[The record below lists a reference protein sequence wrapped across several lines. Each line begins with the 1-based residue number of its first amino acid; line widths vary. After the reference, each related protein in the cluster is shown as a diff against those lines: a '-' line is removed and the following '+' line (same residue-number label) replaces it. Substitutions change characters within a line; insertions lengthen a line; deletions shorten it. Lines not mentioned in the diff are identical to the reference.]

1 MSEMKNAVGAGT
13 GRSGDDL
20 CAGNS
25 VREFK
30 IWADV
35 LNYGKK
41 ILKNAGIVEADLDA
55 WYLFEQ
61 SFGISRAQYFLC
73 ARENIVGSTAQKMTA
88 QEQTGNSLES
98 KNALDCVEL
107 WLKEKLSAYENA
119 LKKRVARIPLQQI
132 IGQQEFMGLSFFV
145 NEHVLIP
152 RQDTETLVELVLQE
166 QKDKDISILDMCTGS
181 GCIAVSLKKLG
192 GYAHVEGAD
201 ISEESLKVAKRNS
214 EEILENNDVNNDAV
228 SSRTEQIQNCTN
240 LTNNQN
246 KQNNSAKRKI
256 SEASKLSQAGVT
268 FRHSDMFSNF
278 PETEQF
284 DVIVS
289 NPPYIPSAV
298 IEELEPEVRDHE
310 PRGALDGTADG
321 LYFYRILAEE
331 CAKHLTPG
339 GHVYFETGYD
349 QGAAVKE
356 LLDIHGFKD
365 TRVIQDLAGKDRV
378 VCGAWQTAGRMRRFY
393 RCLTVWMTC
402 YGITKS

>member
-1 MSEMKNAVGAGT
+1 MSEMKSAVGAGT

-20 CAGNS
+20 CVGNS

-73 ARENIVGSTAQKMTA
+73 ARENIVGSTAQKIA
-88 QEQTGNSLES
+88 VQEQHGDLLES
-98 KNALDCVEL
+98 GNALECAEL
-107 WLKEKLSAYENA
+107 WLKEKLSVYESA
-119 LKKRVARIPLQQI
+119 LKKRAARIPLQQI
-132 IGQQEFMGLSFFV
+132 IGRQEFMGLTFFV

-152 RQDTETLVELVLQE
+152 RQDTETLVELVLNE
-166 QKDKDISILDMCTGS
+166 QKDKNVSILDMCTGS

-192 GYAHVEGAD
+192 GYASVEGAD
-201 ISEESLKVAKRNS
+201 ISEEALKVAKRNS
-214 EEILENNDVNNDAV
+214 EEILENSDVNNDAV

-246 KQNNSAKRKI
+246 KQDNSEERMV
-256 SEASKLSQAGVT
+256 SEVRTVPQTGVI
-268 FRHSDMFSNF
+268 FRLSDMFSAF
-278 PETEQF
+278 SETERF
-284 DVIVS
+284 NVIVS

-339 GHVYFETGYD
+339 GHVYFEIGYD

-365 TRVIQDLAGKDRV
+365 TRVIQDLTGKDRV
-378 VCGAWQTAGRMRRFY
+378 VCGTWQTAG
-393 RCLTVWMTC
+393 V
-402 YGITKS
+402 

>member
-73 ARENIVGSTAQKMTA
+73 ARENIVGSTAQKIA
-88 QEQTGNSLES
+88 VQEQHRDLLES
-98 KNALDCVEL
+98 GNALECAEL
-107 WLKEKLSAYENA
+107 WLKEKLSAYEHA
-119 LKKRVARIPLQQI
+119 LKKRAARIPLQQI

-246 KQNNSAKRKI
+246 KQDNSEERMV

-339 GHVYFETGYD
+339 GHVYFEIGYD

-378 VCGAWQTAGRMRRFY
+378 VCGAWQTAG
-393 RCLTVWMTC
+393 V
-402 YGITKS
+402 

>member
-25 VREFK
+25 VCEFK

-73 ARENIVGSTAQKMTA
+73 ARENIVGSTAQKIA
-88 QEQTGNSLES
+88 VQEQHGDLLES
-98 KNALDCVEL
+98 GNALDCAEL
-107 WLKEKLSAYENA
+107 WLKEKLSAYEHA
-119 LKKRVARIPLQQI
+119 LKKRAARIPLQQI

-246 KQNNSAKRKI
+246 KQDNSEERMV

-321 LYFYRILAEE
+321 LCFYRILAEE

-339 GHVYFETGYD
+339 GHVYFEIGYD

-365 TRVIQDLAGKDRV
+365 TRVIQDLTGKDRV
-378 VCGAWQTAGRMRRFY
+378 VCGTWQTAG
-393 RCLTVWMTC
+393 V
-402 YGITKS
+402 

>member
-41 ILKNAGIVEADLDA
+41 ILKNAGIAEADLDA

-61 SFGISRAQYFLC
+61 IFGISRAQYFLC
-73 ARENIVGSTAQKMTA
+73 ARENIAGSTAQKIA
-88 QEQTGNSLES
+88 VQEQHGDLLES
-98 KNALDCVEL
+98 GNALECAEL
-107 WLKEKLSAYENA
+107 WLKEKLSAYEHA
-119 LKKRVARIPLQQI
+119 LKKRAARIPLQQI

-228 SSRTEQIQNCTN
+228 NSRTEQIQNCTN

-246 KQNNSAKRKI
+246 KQDNSEERMV
-256 SEASKLSQAGVT
+256 SEVRRVSQTGVT
-268 FRHSDMFSNF
+268 FRRSDMFSSF
-278 PETEQF
+278 RGTEQF

-339 GHVYFETGYD
+339 GHVYFEIGYD

-365 TRVIQDLAGKDRV
+365 TRVIQDLTGKDRV
-378 VCGAWQTAGRMRRFY
+378 VCGAWQTAG
-393 RCLTVWMTC
+393 V
-402 YGITKS
+402 

>member
-20 CAGNS
+20 CVGNS
-25 VREFK
+25 VHEFK

-41 ILKNAGIVEADLDA
+41 ILKNAGIVEADLDS
-55 WYLFEQ
+55 WYLFEEV
-61 SFGISRAQYFLC
+61 FGISRAQYFLC
-73 ARENIVGSTAQKMTA
+73 ARENIVGSTAQKIA
-88 QEQTGNSLES
+88 VQEQHGDLLES
-98 KNALDCVEL
+98 GNALECAEL
-107 WLKEKLSAYENA
+107 WLKEKLSVYESA
-119 LKKRVARIPLQQI
+119 LKKRAARIPLQQI
-132 IGQQEFMGLSFFV
+132 IGRQEFMGLTFFV

-246 KQNNSAKRKI
+246 KQDNSEERMV

-268 FRHSDMFSNF
+268 FRHSDMFSAC
-278 PETEQF
+278 PETERF
-284 DVIVS
+284 NVIVS

-339 GHVYFETGYD
+339 GHVYFEIGYD

-378 VCGAWQTAGRMRRFY
+378 VCGAWQTAG
-393 RCLTVWMTC
+393 V
-402 YGITKS
+402 

>member
-73 ARENIVGSTAQKMTA
+73 ARENIVGSTAQKMAA

-107 WLKEKLSAYENA
+107 WLKEKLSAYENT
-119 LKKRVARIPLQQI
+119 LEKRASRIPLQQI
-132 IGQQEFMGLSFFV
+132 LGQQEFMGLTFFV

-152 RQDTETLVELVLQE
+152 RQDTETLVELVLNE
-166 QKDKDISILDMCTGS
+166 QKDKNVSILDMCTGS

-192 GYAHVEGAD
+192 GYASVEGAD
-201 ISEESLKVAKRNS
+201 ISEEALKVAKRNS
-214 EEILENNDVNNDAV
+214 EEILENSDVNNDAV
-228 SSRTEQIQNCTN
+228 SRRTEQIQNCTN

-246 KQNNSAKRKI
+246 KQDNSEERMV
-256 SEASKLSQAGVT
+256 SEVRTVPQPGVI
-268 FRHSDMFSNF
+268 FRLSDMFSAF
-278 PETEQF
+278 SETERF
-284 DVIVS
+284 NVIVS

-339 GHVYFETGYD
+339 GHVYFEIGYD

-378 VCGAWQTAGRMRRFY
+378 VCGAWQTAG
-393 RCLTVWMTC
+393 V
-402 YGITKS
+402 

>member
-73 ARENIVGSTAQKMTA
+73 ARENIVGSTAQKIA
-88 QEQTGNSLES
+88 VQEQHGDLLES
-98 KNALDCVEL
+98 GNALECAEL
-107 WLKEKLSAYENA
+107 WLKEKLSAYEHA
-119 LKKRVARIPLQQI
+119 LKKRAARIPLQQI

-228 SSRTEQIQNCTN
+228 NSRTEQIQNCTN

-246 KQNNSAKRKI
+246 KQDNSEERMV

-268 FRHSDMFSNF
+268 FRHSDMFSAF
-278 PETEQF
+278 PETEPF

-339 GHVYFETGYD
+339 GHVYFEIGYD

-365 TRVIQDLAGKDRV
+365 TRVIQDLTGKDRV
-378 VCGAWQTAGRMRRFY
+378 VCGAWQTAG
-393 RCLTVWMTC
+393 V
-402 YGITKS
+402 

>member
-25 VREFK
+25 VCEFK

-73 ARENIVGSTAQKMTA
+73 ARENIVGSTAQKIA
-88 QEQTGNSLES
+88 VQEQHGDLLES
-98 KNALDCVEL
+98 GNALDCAEL

-246 KQNNSAKRKI
+246 KQDNSEERMV

-339 GHVYFETGYD
+339 GHVYFEIGYD
-349 QGAAVKE
+349 QGMAVKE
-356 LLDIHGFKD
+356 LLDNHGFKD
-365 TRVIQDLAGKDRV
+365 TRVIQDLTGKDRV
-378 VCGAWQTAGRMRRFY
+378 VCGTWQTTG
-393 RCLTVWMTC
+393 V
-402 YGITKS
+402 

>member
-25 VREFK
+25 VCEFK

-73 ARENIVGSTAQKMTA
+73 ARENIVGSTAQKITV
-88 QEQTGNSLES
+88 QEQHGDLLES
-98 KNALDCVEL
+98 GNALDCAEL
-107 WLKEKLSAYENA
+107 WLKEKLSAYEHA
-119 LKKRVARIPLQQI
+119 LKKRAARIPLQQI

-339 GHVYFETGYD
+339 GHVYFEIGYD
-349 QGAAVKE
+349 QGMAVKE
-356 LLDIHGFKD
+356 LLDNHGFKD

-378 VCGAWQTAGRMRRFY
+378 VCGAWQTAG
-393 RCLTVWMTC
+393 V
-402 YGITKS
+402 

>member
-25 VREFK
+25 VCEFK

-73 ARENIVGSTAQKMTA
+73 ARENIVGSTAQKIA
-88 QEQTGNSLES
+88 VQEQHGDLLES
-98 KNALDCVEL
+98 GNALDCAEL

-119 LKKRVARIPLQQI
+119 LKKRADRIPLQQI

-246 KQNNSAKRKI
+246 KQDNSEERMV

-339 GHVYFETGYD
+339 GHVYFEIGYD
-349 QGAAVKE
+349 QGMAVKE
-356 LLDIHGFKD
+356 LLDNHGFKD

-378 VCGAWQTAGRMRRFY
+378 VCGAWQTAG
-393 RCLTVWMTC
+393 V
-402 YGITKS
+402 

>member
-339 GHVYFETGYD
+339 GHVYFEIGYD

-356 LLDIHGFKD
+356 LLDNRGFKD

-378 VCGAWQTAGRMRRFY
+378 VCGTWQTTG
-393 RCLTVWMTC
+393 V
-402 YGITKS
+402 

>member
-119 LKKRVARIPLQQI
+119 LKKRAARIPLQQI

-201 ISEESLKVAKRNS
+201 ISEEALKVAKRNS

-228 SSRTEQIQNCTN
+228 NSRTEQIQNCTN

-246 KQNNSAKRKI
+246 KQDNSEERMV
-256 SEASKLSQAGVT
+256 SEVRRVSQTGVT
-268 FRHSDMFSNF
+268 FRHSDMFSSF
-278 PETEQF
+278 RETEQF
-284 DVIVS
+284 NVIVS

-339 GHVYFETGYD
+339 GHVYFEIGYD

-378 VCGAWQTAGRMRRFY
+378 VCGTWQTTG
-393 RCLTVWMTC
+393 V
-402 YGITKS
+402 

>member
-55 WYLFEQ
+55 WYLFGQ
-61 SFGISRAQYFLC
+61 IFGISRAQYFLC
-73 ARENIVGSTAQKMTA
+73 ARENIVGSTAQKSA
-88 QEQTGNSLES
+88 VQEQHGDLLES
-98 KNALDCVEL
+98 GNALECAEL

-119 LKKRVARIPLQQI
+119 LKKRAARIPLQQI
-132 IGQQEFMGLSFFV
+132 IGQQEFVGLSFFV

-201 ISEESLKVAKRNS
+201 ISEEALKVAKRNS

-228 SSRTEQIQNCTN
+228 SSRTEQIQNCMN

-246 KQNNSAKRKI
+246 KQNNSAKHKI
-256 SEASKLSQAGVT
+256 SEASKLSQTGVT
-268 FRHSDMFSNF
+268 FRHSDMFSSF
-278 PETEQF
+278 RETEQF
-284 DVIVS
+284 NVIVS

-339 GHVYFETGYD
+339 GHVYFEIGYD
-349 QGAAVKE
+349 QGMAVKK
-356 LLDIHGFKD
+356 LLDNHGFKD

-378 VCGAWQTAGRMRRFY
+378 VCGAWQTAG
-393 RCLTVWMTC
+393 V
-402 YGITKS
+402 

>member
-20 CAGNS
+20 CVGNS
-25 VREFK
+25 VHEFK

-119 LKKRVARIPLQQI
+119 LKKRAARIPLQQI

-378 VCGAWQTAGRMRRFY
+378 VCGAWQTAG
-393 RCLTVWMTC
+393 V
-402 YGITKS
+402 

>member
-1 MSEMKNAVGAGT
+1 MSEMKSAVGAGMD
-13 GRSGDDL
+13 RSGDDL
-20 CAGNS
+20 CVENS

-107 WLKEKLSAYENA
+107 WLKEKLSAYENT
-119 LKKRVARIPLQQI
+119 LEKRASRIPLQQI
-132 IGQQEFMGLSFFV
+132 LGQQEFMGLTFFV

-152 RQDTETLVELVLQE
+152 RQDTETLVELVLNE
-166 QKDKDISILDMCTGS
+166 QKDKNVSILDMCTGS

-192 GYAHVEGAD
+192 GYACVEGAD
-201 ISEESLKVAKRNS
+201 ISEEALKVAKRNS
-214 EEILENNDVNNDAV
+214 EEILENSDVN
-228 SSRTEQIQNCTN
+228 SSRT
-240 LTNNQN
+240 
-246 KQNNSAKRKI
+246 
-256 SEASKLSQAGVT
+256 GVI
-268 FRHSDMFSNF
+268 FRRSDMFSAF
-278 PETEQF
+278 PETERF
-284 DVIVS
+284 NVIVS

-321 LYFYRILAEE
+321 LCFYRILAEE

-339 GHVYFETGYD
+339 GYVYFEIGYD

-356 LLDIHGFKD
+356 LLDLHGFKD
-365 TRVIQDLAGKDRV
+365 TRVIQDLTGKDRV
-378 VCGAWQTAGRMRRFY
+378 VCGTWQTAG
-393 RCLTVWMTC
+393 V
-402 YGITKS
+402 

>member
-1 MSEMKNAVGAGT
+1 MSEMKSAVGAGT
-13 GRSGDDL
+13 DRSGDDL
-20 CAGNS
+20 CVENS

-41 ILKNAGIVEADLDA
+41 ILKNAGIAEADLDA
-55 WYLFEQ
+55 WYLFGQ
-61 SFGISRAQYFLC
+61 IFGISRAQYFLC
-73 ARENIVGSTAQKMTA
+73 ARENIAGSTAQKMAA

-98 KNALDCVEL
+98 KNALDCAEL
-107 WLKEKLSAYENA
+107 WLKEKLSAYENT
-119 LKKRVARIPLQQI
+119 LEKRASRIPLQQI
-132 IGQQEFMGLSFFV
+132 LGQQEFMGLTFFV

-152 RQDTETLVELVLQE
+152 RQDTETLVELVLNE
-166 QKDKDISILDMCTGS
+166 QKDKNVSILDMCTGS

-192 GYAHVEGAD
+192 GYACVEGAD
-201 ISEESLKVAKRNS
+201 ISEEALKVAKRNS
-214 EEILENNDVNNDAV
+214 EEILENSDAV

-246 KQNNSAKRKI
+246 KQDNSEERMV
-256 SEASKLSQAGVT
+256 SEVRTVPQTGVT
-268 FRHSDMFSNF
+268 FRRSDMFSAF
-278 PETEQF
+278 PETERF
-284 DVIVS
+284 NVIVS

-339 GHVYFETGYD
+339 GHVYFEIGYD

-365 TRVIQDLAGKDRV
+365 TRVIQDLTGKDRV
-378 VCGAWQTAGRMRRFY
+378 VCGAWQTAG
-393 RCLTVWMTC
+393 V
-402 YGITKS
+402 

>member
-1 MSEMKNAVGAGT
+1 MNEMKGAVGAGT
-13 GRSGDDL
+13 GRPGDDL
-20 CAGNS
+20 CVENS

-61 SFGISRAQYFLC
+61 IFGISRAQYFLC
-73 ARENIVGSTAQKMTA
+73 ARENIVGSTAQKIA
-88 QEQTGNSLES
+88 VQEQHGDLLES
-98 KNALDCVEL
+98 GNALECAEL
-107 WLKEKLSAYENA
+107 WLKEKLSAYEHA
-119 LKKRVARIPLQQI
+119 LKKRAARIPLQQI

-246 KQNNSAKRKI
+246 KQDNSEDRMI
-256 SEASKLSQAGVT
+256 SEVRTVPQTGVT
-268 FRHSDMFSNF
+268 FRRSDMFSSF
-278 PETEQF
+278 RGTEQF

-339 GHVYFETGYD
+339 GHVYFEIGYD
-349 QGAAVKE
+349 QGMAVKE
-356 LLDIHGFKD
+356 LLDNHGFKD
-365 TRVIQDLAGKDRV
+365 TRVIQDLTGKDRV
-378 VCGAWQTAGRMRRFY
+378 VCGTWQTTG
-393 RCLTVWMTC
+393 V
-402 YGITKS
+402 

>member
-20 CAGNS
+20 CVGNS
-25 VREFK
+25 VHEFK

-73 ARENIVGSTAQKMTA
+73 ARENIVGSTAQKIA
-88 QEQTGNSLES
+88 VQEQHRDLLENG
-98 KNALDCVEL
+98 NALECAEL
-107 WLKEKLSAYENA
+107 WLKEKLSVYESA

-132 IGQQEFMGLSFFV
+132 IGRQEFMGLTFFV

-228 SSRTEQIQNCTN
+228 NSRTEQIQNCTN

-246 KQNNSAKRKI
+246 KQDNSEERMV

-339 GHVYFETGYD
+339 GHVYFEIGYD

-365 TRVIQDLAGKDRV
+365 TRVIQDLTGKDRV
-378 VCGAWQTAGRMRRFY
+378 VCGTWQTAG
-393 RCLTVWMTC
+393 V
-402 YGITKS
+402 

>member
-1 MSEMKNAVGAGT
+1 MSEMKSAVGAGT
-13 GRSGDDL
+13 DRSGDDL
-20 CAGNS
+20 CVENS

-55 WYLFEQ
+55 WYLFGQ
-61 SFGISRAQYFLC
+61 IFGISRAQYFLC
-73 ARENIVGSTAQKMTA
+73 ARENIAGSTAQKMAA

-107 WLKEKLSAYENA
+107 WLKEKLSAYENT
-119 LKKRVARIPLQQI
+119 LEKRASRIPLQQI
-132 IGQQEFMGLSFFV
+132 LGQQEFMGLTFFV

-152 RQDTETLVELVLQE
+152 RQDTETLVELVLNE
-166 QKDKDISILDMCTGS
+166 QKDKNVSILDMCTGS

-192 GYAHVEGAD
+192 GYASVEGAD
-201 ISEESLKVAKRNS
+201 ISEEALKVAKRNS
-214 EEILENNDVNNDAV
+214 EEILENNDVNNNAV

-339 GHVYFETGYD
+339 GHVYFEIGYD
-349 QGAAVKE
+349 QGAAVKK
-356 LLDIHGFKD
+356 LLDNHGFKD

-378 VCGAWQTAGRMRRFY
+378 VCGAWQTAG
-393 RCLTVWMTC
+393 V
-402 YGITKS
+402 

>member
-107 WLKEKLSAYENA
+107 WLKEKLSAYEHA
-119 LKKRVARIPLQQI
+119 LKKRAARIPLQQI

-246 KQNNSAKRKI
+246 KQDNSEERMV

-378 VCGAWQTAGRMRRFY
+378 VCGAWQTAG
-393 RCLTVWMTC
+393 V
-402 YGITKS
+402 

>member
-1 MSEMKNAVGAGT
+1 MSEMKSAVGAGMD
-13 GRSGDDL
+13 RSGDDL
-20 CAGNS
+20 CVENS

-61 SFGISRAQYFLC
+61 IFGISRAQYFMC
-73 ARENIVGSTAQKMTA
+73 ARENIAGSTAQKMTA

-107 WLKEKLSAYENA
+107 WLKEKLSAYENT
-119 LKKRVARIPLQQI
+119 LEKRASRIPLQQI
-132 IGQQEFMGLSFFV
+132 LGQQEFMGLTFFV

-201 ISEESLKVAKRNS
+201 ISEEALKVAKRNS

-228 SSRTEQIQNCTN
+228 NSRTEQIQNCTN

-246 KQNNSAKRKI
+246 KQDNSEERMV
-256 SEASKLSQAGVT
+256 SEVRRVSQTGVT
-268 FRHSDMFSNF
+268 FRHSDMFSSF
-278 PETEQF
+278 RETEQF
-284 DVIVS
+284 NVIVS

-321 LYFYRILAEE
+321 LCFYRILAEE

-339 GHVYFETGYD
+339 GHVYFEIGYD

-365 TRVIQDLAGKDRV
+365 TRVIQDLTGKDRV
-378 VCGAWQTAGRMRRFY
+378 VCGTWQTAG
-393 RCLTVWMTC
+393 V
-402 YGITKS
+402 

>member
-25 VREFK
+25 VREFR

-73 ARENIVGSTAQKMTA
+73 ARENIVGSTAQKIA
-88 QEQTGNSLES
+88 VQEQHGDLLES
-98 KNALDCVEL
+98 GNALECAEL
-107 WLKEKLSAYENA
+107 WLKEKLSAYEHA
-119 LKKRVARIPLQQI
+119 LKKRAARIPLQQI

-181 GCIAVSLKKLG
+181 GCIAVSLKKIG

-201 ISEESLKVAKRNS
+201 ISEEALKVAKRNS

-228 SSRTEQIQNCTN
+228 NSRTEQIQNCTN

-246 KQNNSAKRKI
+246 KQDNSEERMV
-256 SEASKLSQAGVT
+256 SEVRRVSQTGVT
-268 FRHSDMFSNF
+268 FRHSDMFSSF
-278 PETEQF
+278 RETEQF
-284 DVIVS
+284 NVIVS

-339 GHVYFETGYD
+339 GHVYFEIGYD

-378 VCGAWQTAGRMRRFY
+378 VCGTWQTTG
-393 RCLTVWMTC
+393 V
-402 YGITKS
+402 

>member
-107 WLKEKLSAYENA
+107 WLKEKLSAYEHA
-119 LKKRVARIPLQQI
+119 LKKRAARIPLQQI

-246 KQNNSAKRKI
+246 KQDNSEERMV

-349 QGAAVKE
+349 QGMAVKE
-356 LLDIHGFKD
+356 LLDNHGFKD

-378 VCGAWQTAGRMRRFY
+378 VCGAWQTAG
-393 RCLTVWMTC
+393 V
-402 YGITKS
+402 

>member
-1 MSEMKNAVGAGT
+1 MSEMKSAVGAGT
-13 GRSGDDL
+13 DRSGDDL
-20 CAGNS
+20 CVENS

-55 WYLFEQ
+55 WYLFGQ
-61 SFGISRAQYFLC
+61 IFGISRAQYFLC
-73 ARENIVGSTAQKMTA
+73 ARENIAGSTAQKMTA

-107 WLKEKLSAYENA
+107 WLKEKLSAYENT
-119 LKKRVARIPLQQI
+119 LEKRASRIPLQQI
-132 IGQQEFMGLSFFV
+132 LGQQEFMGLTFFV

-152 RQDTETLVELVLQE
+152 RQDTETLVELVLHE

-192 GYAHVEGAD
+192 GYVHVEGAD
-201 ISEESLKVAKRNS
+201 ISEEALKVAKRNS
-214 EEILENNDVNNDAV
+214 EEILENSDVSSDAV

-246 KQNNSAKRKI
+246 KQDNSEDRVV
-256 SEASKLSQAGVT
+256 SEVRTVPQTGVT
-268 FRHSDMFSNF
+268 LRRSDMFSAF
-278 PETEQF
+278 PETERF
-284 DVIVS
+284 NVIVS

-339 GHVYFETGYD
+339 GHVYFEIGYD

-365 TRVIQDLAGKDRV
+365 TRVIQDLTGKDRV
-378 VCGAWQTAGRMRRFY
+378 VCGTWQTAG
-393 RCLTVWMTC
+393 V
-402 YGITKS
+402 

>member
-1 MSEMKNAVGAGT
+1 MNEMKGAVGSGT
-13 GRSGDDL
+13 GRAGDDL
-20 CAGNS
+20 CVGNS
-25 VREFK
+25 MREFK

-35 LNYGKK
+35 LSYGKQT
-41 ILKNAGIVEADLDA
+41 LKNAGIAEADLDA

-61 SFGISRAQYFLC
+61 IFGISRAQYFLC
-73 ARENIVGSTAQKMTA
+73 ARENIAGSTAQKMAA
-88 QEQTGNSLES
+88 QVQSGNSLES

-119 LKKRVARIPLQQI
+119 LKKRAARIPLQQI
-132 IGQQEFMGLSFFV
+132 LGQQEFMGLTFFV

-152 RQDTETLVELVLQE
+152 RQDTETLVELVLNE
-166 QKDKDISILDMCTGS
+166 QKDKNVSILDMCTGS

-192 GYAHVEGAD
+192 GYACVEGAD
-201 ISEESLKVAKRNS
+201 ISEEALKVAKRNS

-228 SSRTEQIQNCTN
+228 GSRTEQIQNCTN

-246 KQNNSAKRKI
+246 KQNNSEKRRV

-268 FRHSDMFSNF
+268 FRRSDMFSAF
-278 PETEQF
+278 SETERF
-284 DVIVS
+284 NVIVS

-339 GHVYFETGYD
+339 GHVYFEIGYD
-349 QGAAVKE
+349 QGAAVKK
-356 LLDIHGFKD
+356 LLDNHGFKD

-378 VCGAWQTAGRMRRFY
+378 VCGAWQTAG
-393 RCLTVWMTC
+393 V
-402 YGITKS
+402 

>member
-25 VREFK
+25 VCEFK

-73 ARENIVGSTAQKMTA
+73 ARENIVGSTAQKIA
-88 QEQTGNSLES
+88 VQEQHGDLLES
-98 KNALDCVEL
+98 GNALECAEL

-119 LKKRVARIPLQQI
+119 LKKRAARIPLQQI

-246 KQNNSAKRKI
+246 KQDNSEERMV

-268 FRHSDMFSNF
+268 FRHSDMFSSF
-278 PETEQF
+278 RETEQF
-284 DVIVS
+284 NVIVS

-339 GHVYFETGYD
+339 GHVYFEIGYD

-365 TRVIQDLAGKDRV
+365 TRVIQDLTGKDRV
-378 VCGAWQTAGRMRRFY
+378 VCGTWQTTG
-393 RCLTVWMTC
+393 V
-402 YGITKS
+402 

>member
-1 MSEMKNAVGAGT
+1 MSEMKSAVGAGT
-13 GRSGDDL
+13 DRSGDDL
-20 CAGNS
+20 CVENS

-55 WYLFEQ
+55 WYLFGQ
-61 SFGISRAQYFLC
+61 IFGISRAQYFLC
-73 ARENIVGSTAQKMTA
+73 ARENIAGSTAQKMAA

-107 WLKEKLSAYENA
+107 WLKEKLSAYENT
-119 LKKRVARIPLQQI
+119 LKKRASRIPLQQI
-132 IGQQEFMGLSFFV
+132 LGQQEFMGLTFFV

-152 RQDTETLVELVLQE
+152 RQDTETLVELVLNE
-166 QKDKDISILDMCTGS
+166 QKDKNVSILDMCTGS

-192 GYAHVEGAD
+192 GYVCVEGAD
-201 ISEESLKVAKRNS
+201 ISEEALKVAKRNS
-214 EEILENNDVNNDAV
+214 EEILENSDVNNDVV

-246 KQNNSAKRKI
+246 KQDNSEERMV
-256 SEASKLSQAGVT
+256 SEVRTVPQTGVT
-268 FRHSDMFSNF
+268 FRRSDMFSAF
-278 PETEQF
+278 PETERF
-284 DVIVS
+284 NVIVS

-339 GHVYFETGYD
+339 GHVYFEIGYD
-349 QGAAVKE
+349 QGMAVKE
-356 LLDIHGFKD
+356 LLDNHGFED

-378 VCGAWQTAGRMRRFY
+378 VCGAWQTAG
-393 RCLTVWMTC
+393 V
-402 YGITKS
+402 

>member
-1 MSEMKNAVGAGT
+1 MNEMKGAVGAGT
-13 GRSGDDL
+13 GRPGDDL
-20 CAGNS
+20 CVENS

-61 SFGISRAQYFLC
+61 IFGISRAQYFLC
-73 ARENIVGSTAQKMTA
+73 ARENIVGSTAQKIA
-88 QEQTGNSLES
+88 VQEQHGDLLES
-98 KNALDCVEL
+98 GNALECAEL
-107 WLKEKLSAYENA
+107 WLKEKLSAYEHA
-119 LKKRVARIPLQQI
+119 LKKRAARIPLQQI

-246 KQNNSAKRKI
+246 KQDNSEDRMI
-256 SEASKLSQAGVT
+256 SEVRTVPQTGVT
-268 FRHSDMFSNF
+268 FRRSDMFSAF
-278 PETEQF
+278 PETERF
-284 DVIVS
+284 NVIVS

-339 GHVYFETGYD
+339 GHVYFEIGYD

-365 TRVIQDLAGKDRV
+365 TRVIQDLTGKDRV
-378 VCGAWQTAGRMRRFY
+378 VCGTWQTAG
-393 RCLTVWMTC
+393 V
-402 YGITKS
+402 

>member
-1 MSEMKNAVGAGT
+1 MSEMKSAVGAGMD
-13 GRSGDDL
+13 RSGDDL
-20 CAGNS
+20 CVENS

-61 SFGISRAQYFLC
+61 IFGISRAQYFLC
-73 ARENIVGSTAQKMTA
+73 ARENIAGNTAQKMAA

-107 WLKEKLSAYENA
+107 WLKEKLSAYENT
-119 LKKRVARIPLQQI
+119 LEKRASRIPLQQI
-132 IGQQEFMGLSFFV
+132 LGQQEFMGLTFFV

-152 RQDTETLVELVLQE
+152 RQDTETLVELVLNE
-166 QKDKDISILDMCTGS
+166 QKDKNVSILDMCTGS

-192 GYAHVEGAD
+192 GYASVEGAD
-201 ISEESLKVAKRNS
+201 ISEEALKVAKRNS
-214 EEILENNDVNNDAV
+214 EEILENSDVNNDAV

-246 KQNNSAKRKI
+246 KQDNSEDRMV
-256 SEASKLSQAGVT
+256 SEVRTMPQTGVT
-268 FRHSDMFSNF
+268 FRRSDMFSAF
-278 PETEQF
+278 PETERF
-284 DVIVS
+284 NVIVS

-339 GHVYFETGYD
+339 GHVYFEIGYD

-365 TRVIQDLAGKDRV
+365 TRVIQDLTGKDRV
-378 VCGAWQTAGRMRRFY
+378 VCGTWQIAG
-393 RCLTVWMTC
+393 V
-402 YGITKS
+402 

>member
-1 MSEMKNAVGAGT
+1 MSEMKRAVGAGT

-20 CAGNS
+20 CVGNS

-41 ILKNAGIVEADLDA
+41 ILKNAGIAEVDLDA

-61 SFGISRAQYFLC
+61 IFGISRAQYFLC
-73 ARENIVGSTAQKMTA
+73 ARENIVGSTAQKIA
-88 QEQTGNSLES
+88 VQEQHGDLLES
-98 KNALDCVEL
+98 GNALECAEL
-107 WLKEKLSAYENA
+107 WLKEKLSAYEHA
-119 LKKRVARIPLQQI
+119 LKKRAARIPLQQI

-201 ISEESLKVAKRNS
+201 ISEEALKVAKRNS

-228 SSRTEQIQNCTN
+228 NSRTEQIQNCTN

-246 KQNNSAKRKI
+246 KQDNSEERMV
-256 SEASKLSQAGVT
+256 SEVRRVSQTGVT
-268 FRHSDMFSNF
+268 FRHSDMFSSF
-278 PETEQF
+278 RETEQF
-284 DVIVS
+284 NVIVS

-339 GHVYFETGYD
+339 GHVYFEIGYD

-365 TRVIQDLAGKDRV
+365 TRVIQDLTGKDRV
-378 VCGAWQTAGRMRRFY
+378 VCGTWQTTG
-393 RCLTVWMTC
+393 V
-402 YGITKS
+402 

>member
-119 LKKRVARIPLQQI
+119 LKKRAARIPLQQI

-192 GYAHVEGAD
+192 GYAHVEGVD

-339 GHVYFETGYD
+339 GHVYFEIGYD
-349 QGAAVKE
+349 QGMAVKE
-356 LLDIHGFKD
+356 LLDNHGFKD

-378 VCGAWQTAGRMRRFY
+378 VCGAWQTAG
-393 RCLTVWMTC
+393 V
-402 YGITKS
+402 

>member
-1 MSEMKNAVGAGT
+1 MSEMKNAVRAGT

-73 ARENIVGSTAQKMTA
+73 ARENIVGSTAQKIA
-88 QEQTGNSLES
+88 VQEQHGDLLES
-98 KNALDCVEL
+98 GNALECAEL

-119 LKKRVARIPLQQI
+119 LKKRAARIPLQQI

-192 GYAHVEGAD
+192 GYVHVEGAD

-228 SSRTEQIQNCTN
+228 NSRTEQIQNCTN

-246 KQNNSAKRKI
+246 KQDNSEERMV
-256 SEASKLSQAGVT
+256 SEVRTVPQTGVI
-268 FRHSDMFSNF
+268 FRLSDMFSAF
-278 PETEQF
+278 SETERF
-284 DVIVS
+284 NVIVS

-339 GHVYFETGYD
+339 GHVYFEIGYD

-365 TRVIQDLAGKDRV
+365 TRVIQDLTGKDRV
-378 VCGAWQTAGRMRRFY
+378 VCGTWQTAG
-393 RCLTVWMTC
+393 V
-402 YGITKS
+402 

>member
-73 ARENIVGSTAQKMTA
+73 ARENIVGSTAQKIA
-88 QEQTGNSLES
+88 VQEQHGDLLES
-98 KNALDCVEL
+98 GNALECAEL

-119 LKKRVARIPLQQI
+119 LKKRAARIPLQQI

-145 NEHVLIP
+145 NEHVLSP

-228 SSRTEQIQNCTN
+228 NSRTEQIQNCTN

-246 KQNNSAKRKI
+246 KQDNSEERMV
-256 SEASKLSQAGVT
+256 SEVRRVSQTGVT
-268 FRHSDMFSNF
+268 FRRSDMFSSF
-278 PETEQF
+278 RGTEQF
-284 DVIVS
+284 NVIVS

-339 GHVYFETGYD
+339 GHVYFEIGYD

-356 LLDIHGFKD
+356 LLDNRGFKD

-378 VCGAWQTAGRMRRFY
+378 VCGAWQTAG
-393 RCLTVWMTC
+393 V
-402 YGITKS
+402 

>member
-1 MSEMKNAVGAGT
+1 MSEMKSAVGAGMD
-13 GRSGDDL
+13 RSGDDL
-20 CAGNS
+20 CVENS

-61 SFGISRAQYFLC
+61 IFGISRAQYFMC
-73 ARENIVGSTAQKMTA
+73 ARENIAGSTAQKMTA

-119 LKKRVARIPLQQI
+119 LKKRAARIPLQQI

-246 KQNNSAKRKI
+246 KQDNSEERMV

-339 GHVYFETGYD
+339 GHVYFEIGYD
-349 QGAAVKE
+349 QGMAVKE
-356 LLDIHGFKD
+356 LLDNHGFKD

-378 VCGAWQTAGRMRRFY
+378 VCGAWQTAG
-393 RCLTVWMTC
+393 V
-402 YGITKS
+402 

>member
-1 MSEMKNAVGAGT
+1 MSEMKSAVGAGMD
-13 GRSGDDL
+13 RSGDDL
-20 CAGNS
+20 CVENS

-61 SFGISRAQYFLC
+61 IFGISRAQYFMC
-73 ARENIVGSTAQKMTA
+73 ARENIAGSTAQKMTA

-98 KNALDCVEL
+98 KNTLDCVEL
-107 WLKEKLSAYENA
+107 WLKEKMSAYDNTLE
-119 LKKRVARIPLQQI
+119 KRASRIPLQQI
-132 IGQQEFMGLSFFV
+132 LGQQEFMGLTFFV

-152 RQDTETLVELVLQE
+152 RQDTETLVELVLNE
-166 QKDKDISILDMCTGS
+166 QKDKNISILDMCTGS

-192 GYAHVEGAD
+192 GYACVEGAD
-201 ISEESLKVAKRNS
+201 ISEEALKVAKRNS
-214 EEILENNDVNNDAV
+214 EEILENSDVNNDAV

-246 KQNNSAKRKI
+246 KQDNSEEHMV
-256 SEASKLSQAGVT
+256 SEVRTVPQTGVI
-268 FRHSDMFSNF
+268 FRRSDMFSAF
-278 PETEQF
+278 PETERF
-284 DVIVS
+284 NVIVS

-339 GHVYFETGYD
+339 GHVYFEIGYD

-365 TRVIQDLAGKDRV
+365 TRVIQDLTGKDRV
-378 VCGAWQTAGRMRRFY
+378 VCGTWQTAG
-393 RCLTVWMTC
+393 V
-402 YGITKS
+402 

>member
-1 MSEMKNAVGAGT
+1 MSEMKSAVGAGT
-13 GRSGDDL
+13 DRSGDDL
-20 CAGNS
+20 CVENS

-61 SFGISRAQYFLC
+61 IFGISRAQYFMC
-73 ARENIVGSTAQKMTA
+73 ARENIAGSTAQKMTA

-107 WLKEKLSAYENA
+107 WLKEKLSAYENT
-119 LKKRVARIPLQQI
+119 LEKRASRIPLQQI
-132 IGQQEFMGLSFFV
+132 LGQQEFMGLTFFV

-152 RQDTETLVELVLQE
+152 RQDTETLVELVLNE
-166 QKDKDISILDMCTGS
+166 QKDKNVSILDMCTGS

-192 GYAHVEGAD
+192 GYASVEGAD
-201 ISEESLKVAKRNS
+201 ISEEALKVAKRNS

-228 SSRTEQIQNCTN
+228 NSRTEQIQNCTN

-246 KQNNSAKRKI
+246 KQDNSEERMV
-256 SEASKLSQAGVT
+256 SEVRRGSQTGVT
-268 FRHSDMFSNF
+268 FRHSDMFSSF
-278 PETEQF
+278 RETEQF
-284 DVIVS
+284 NVIVS

-321 LYFYRILAEE
+321 LCFYRILAEE

-339 GHVYFETGYD
+339 GHVYFEIGYD

-365 TRVIQDLAGKDRV
+365 TRVIQDLTGKDRV
-378 VCGAWQTAGRMRRFY
+378 VCGTWQTAG
-393 RCLTVWMTC
+393 V
-402 YGITKS
+402 